1 MCVGESINL
10 YLIPYKTIYQYK
22 LSDFKMFI
30 NFWPSSSNSGN
41 PSKEDNPKFRKVYA
55 KDKQKFG
62 KM

>member
-55 KDKQKFG
+55 KD
-62 KM
+62 